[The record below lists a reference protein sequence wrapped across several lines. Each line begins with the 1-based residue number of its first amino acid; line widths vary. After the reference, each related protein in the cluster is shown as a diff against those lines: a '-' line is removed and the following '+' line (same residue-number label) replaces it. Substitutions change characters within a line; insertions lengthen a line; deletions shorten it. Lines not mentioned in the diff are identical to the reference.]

1 MGHDLRT
8 VQALQRKHEGLE
20 RDLDLDLTALGDKIN
35 QLDEK
40 ASQQTHVHKDSAE
53 VIYEK
58 QKDIN

>member
-20 RDLDLDLTALGDKIN
+20 RDLDLTALGDKIN
-35 QLDEK
+35 LLDEK

>member
-1 MGHDLRT
+1 MNRSE
-8 VQALQRKHEGLE
+8 EGPE
-20 RDLDLDLTALGDKIN
+20 QDLDLTALGDKIN
-35 QLDEK
+35 LLDEK